1 MVLKRFIAALFVI
14 SMMLGGFV
22 LAGGD
27 NADGACLVSEKAD
40 YKDLKGQFYDFEDDF
55 LNYKSEYKNAL
66 YEKDESV
73 INKYTYKL
81 ESLDDDLRNLRDD
94 VRDVT
99 SNVEDA
105 DSCTGKS
112 DLLDNLDNLK
122 SDTSDVREKISDL
135 LAEEK
140 MSEKNAAIQ
149 QQYNQPAPTPSA
161 AAKNTE
167 FVVNSL
173 GSGPSPTPTAA
184 VTATVTVEKAQP
196 TWEQTRQTAWLVA
209 GFIVLLAVV
218 LFMLGMLFRR

>member
-27 NADGACLVSEKAD
+27 NGDGACLVSEKAD

-55 LNYKSEYKNAL
+55 LNYKSEYKSAL

-81 ESLDDDLRNLRDD
+81 ESLDDDLRDLRDD

-122 SDTSDVREKISDL
+122 SDISDVREKISDL

-140 MSEKNAAIQ
+140 MSEKNAAFQ
-149 QQYNQPAPTPSA
+149 QASEAVPTPTA

-173 GSGPSPTPTAA
+173 GSGPSMPTPTTA

-196 TWEQTRQTAWLVA
+196 AWEQTRQTAWLVA

-218 LFMLGMLFRR
+218 LFLLGMLFRR